1 MILTSLSISYNTYIP
16 YLSFHDRFVSLRIMS
31 PGSLT
36 LQHMSEYSSFLRI
49 NNTPL
54 YLYYHILLTHSS
66 IKGHLDCFP
75 VLAAVNDPAMN
86 MDIQIFLQVLLLS
99 YFGYISRS
107 RIVESSVQFSSVT
120 QSRLTLC
127 DPMDCSMP
135 GFPALHQLPELAQA
149 HILQVG
155 MPSNHLILCC
165 PLLLLLSIFPSI
177 RVFSSKSVLHI
188 RWPKFWSFSF
198 NISPSMNIQD

>member
-1 MILTSLSISYNTYIP
+1 
-16 YLSFHDRFVSLRIMS
+16 MS

-54 YLYYHILLTHSS
+54 CVYYHILLTHSS
-66 IKGHLDCFP
+66 IKGHLNCFP

-86 MDIQIFLQVLLLS
+86 MDIQISLQVLLLS
-99 YFGYISRS
+99 YFGYIYRS

-127 DPMDCSMP
+127 DPMDCSTQATLP
-135 GFPALHQLPELAQA
+135 FTNSQSLLKLISLKLGYHLTISSSVASFSCFQYFPAS
-149 HILQVG
+149 G
-155 MPSNHLILCC
+155 S
-165 PLLLLLSIFPSI
+165 FPISQ
-177 RVFSSKSVLHI
+177 FFASSDQSFGASASTSVL
-188 RWPKFWSFSF
+188 R
-198 NISPSMNIQD
+198 